1 MIFKDYQQ
9 KPMFIVLPQFD
20 ELFPRGS
27 VQRIIDRFV
36 DKLDLSE
43 VEKTYKEGGCPPY
56 HPKVLLK
63 VVLYAYSRNIYGC
76 RPIADLCRLDMICQ
90 WFTNFESPSFST
102 INRFRSEHMG
112 LERTLKVFSE
122 LVEIL
127 VGDGLISFEQCTY
140 VDGTTVES
148 KASRTKLVWNQTCRR
163 YAESNTQKIEEIL
176 KAAEAVQTQD
186 ARQQN
191 AAESGQDGDG
201 AGSADGDNSN
211 DGGNGNAGS
220 QQGSDS
226 KDTAGS
232 GGNKDEHGEAQAKA
246 DNDAPA
252 PGEKVEK
259 GNKKKKK
266 YDRSVHMTA
275 ERVKEIRD
283 LIDSG
288 KVKLPDGKMADL
300 KDRLDR
306 ADRYRHEDELCGS
319 RSGTATTDPDSVA
332 MHPKDDV
339 RHTGPCLPMY
349 NLQLMTQ
356 SQFILW
362 AGLYG
367 NPSDTSVFPGFLDSI
382 PENFIPDMM
391 ACDAGYG
398 TYVNVTLAERKEIK
412 SFFKYNKYD
421 KESAPRFKADPYSVE
436 YMPELEDGSLKCPG
450 GTLKKE
456 YEVEEE
462 QHGITVTT
470 VYYRTDEC
478 AKCPLREECHK
489 KDLKDFRE
497 AKRKKEWAA
506 KKQEVKERLDSKLGQ
521 TLLSNRSRDV
531 EPTFAHTKWAGSYRR
546 CRHFGAKKCNMDLL
560 IRAIAHNLKKYS
572 VYITELIKIAKK
584 RAEKGSGKGCT
595 TVFSVQIRA

>member
-1 MIFKDYQQ
+1 MEVKILHLLEGAKQA
-9 KPMFIVLPQFD
+9 KGITV
-20 ELFPRGS
+20 
-27 VQRIIDRFV
+27 IIDVFRAFTV
-36 DKLDLSE
+36 ETYLSKNGAAKIIP
-43 VEKTYKEGGCPPY
+43 VGDMQFAFDYKKDHPDAILCGERGG
-56 HPKVLLK
+56 K
-63 VVLYAYSRNIYGC
+63 IIDGFDYG
-76 RPIADLCRLDMICQ
+76 
-90 WFTNFESPSFST
+90 NSPSQV
-102 INRFRSEHMG
+102 EHVDFTGKTVIHTTSAGTQGIANATGADEIIAGNLVAAKAIARYIRAKNPEHVSLVCMG
-112 LERTLKVFSE
+112 LAGGR
-122 LVEIL
+122 
-127 VGDGLISFEQCTY
+127 
-140 VDGTTVES
+140 
-148 KASRTKLVWNQTCRR
+148 QT
-163 YAESNTQKIEEIL
+163 
-176 KAAEAVQTQD
+176 D
-186 ARQQN
+186 
-191 AAESGQDGDG
+191 
-201 AGSADGDNSN
+201 
-211 DGGNGNAGS
+211 
-220 QQGSDS
+220 
-226 KDTAGS
+226 
-232 GGNKDEHGEAQAKA
+232 
-246 DNDAPA
+246 
-252 PGEKVEK
+252 
-259 GNKKKKK
+259 
-266 YDRSVHMTA
+266 
-275 ERVKEIRD
+275 
-283 LIDSG
+283 
-288 KVKLPDGKMADL
+288 
-300 KDRLDR
+300 
-306 ADRYRHEDELCGS
+306 EDELCGS

-595 TVFSVQIRA
+595 PVFSVQIRA